1 MCDLFDDLLS
11 FRKRED
17 EKCQK
22 KTTKKAAIR
31 QPFLFLLYAIWRDT
45 KQRSVSN

>member
-11 FRKRED
+11 FRKRKD

-22 KTTKKAAIR
+22 KTTKKAILSDS
-31 QPFLFLLYAIWRDT
+31 LFVLTLCDLERH
-45 KQRSVSN
+45 KVKFS